1 MKLKTFIIA
10 ASVLALGSCQDDVV
24 ENVVS
29 TPVQTGDEITF
40 GPSLP
45 NAIGTRTSYGEAVGT
60 VENGGYYPIEWE
72 EGDEIA
78 IFCPQAS
85 QPASQLVN
93 YKITPDENDPT
104 HSAAVTKIGDVGL
117 QWGNE
122 DAHRFYGFYP
132 ASAVKGTETDGRIMG
147 SIPVF
152 QPVESWDDTGTD
164 ENGNKIYR
172 GIPNMDLA
180 YMWAYNEVSKE
191 KTPVGTDVSLEFE
204 PLVTV
209 LEITVNGPDPNM
221 PAVEVSNITIQG
233 VSGNVALAGDFE
245 CLISDRRGTCTPL
258 DNGTVTNRISIPCY
272 RDGQPIT
279 LNPGEKIIVQ
289 AFIIPNET
297 AISTRQVSITVA
309 ATGGAARTKTL
320 QTDDILPHKVNFVSL
335 PALNRNTDINYWMSD
350 LDPNIYASEISWP
363 GSKMTALTSDVS
375 SDLYYQT
382 TSITEQFNSGVRAF
396 IFQTQRKPNGIFDS
410 DTHIEVV
417 AAGEGWFGTSKDC
430 GTLESKFEELNKCL
444 IDAETTGKKEAVF
457 VLVTWNRGTY
467 SGSEEWLRQVT
478 DDIEEW
484 SDKFNIY
491 TNEVTPNTTL
501 GDLANHIL
509 VKINT
514 NTNESGMANSLS
526 VDRNAPMLFSQW
538 PGVFMDNEPLRW
550 GTSNLSAPV
559 SMYWYGQELTAC
571 GTGFESQG
579 TVEQKE
585 SYISQVFAEGVRV
598 YQENA
603 AHDTWLLN
611 DLGGYYTN
619 DNGENRVTRLTQDMN
634 ALGIRELQARTENA
648 SLGLIFLNFADRNEN
663 SGQLYRSDELI
674 QTVIDNNFK
683 FALRKRANGSGI
695 NSLSS
700 RSIRITDGWDN

>member
-60 VENGGYYPIEWE
+60 VESGGYYPIEWE

-132 ASAVKGTETDGRIMG
+132 ASAVEGTETDGRIMG

-164 ENGNKIYR
+164 ENGKKIYR

-180 YMWAYNEVSKE
+180 YMWAYNEVSK
-191 KTPVGTDVSLEFE
+191 KDTPVGTDVSLKFK

-221 PAVEVSNITIQG
+221 SAVEVSNITIQG

-245 CLISDRRGTCTPL
+245 CLISDRSGTCTPL

-320 QTDDILPHKVNFVSL
+320 QTDEILPHKVNFVSL

-350 LDPNIYASEISWP
+350 LDPNIYASELSLP
-363 GSKMTALTSDVS
+363 GSKMTALTRDVS

-382 TSITEQFNSGVRAF
+382 ASITEQFNSGVRAF
-396 IFQTQRKPNGIFDS
+396 IFQTQYKTSWEDWS
-410 DTHIEVV
+410 LHLEVV
-417 AAGEGWFGTSKDC
+417 AAGEGFLGTSLDC
-430 GTLESKFEELNKCL
+430 GSLKSKLQELSSCIEAAKN
-444 IDAETTGKKEAVF
+444 AGKQEFAF
-457 VLVTWNRGTY
+457 VLITWN
-467 SGSEEWLRQVT
+467 SGLLSGGETWMREVADRIDEWQ
-478 DDIEEW
+478 
-484 SDKFNIY
+484 SSFNIY
-491 TNEVTPNTTL
+491 PNRVDANTTL
-501 GDLANHIL
+501 GDLAGHIL
-509 VKINT
+509 VKANY
-514 NTNESGMANSLS
+514 NNDNMANALAA
-526 VDRNAPMLFSQW
+526 DRTTPMLFSLW
-538 PGVFMDNEPLRW
+538 PGVFMNNEPLRW
-550 GTSNLSAPV
+550 GTSNLSTTAELK
-559 SMYWYGQELTAC
+559 WYGQELTSC
-571 GTGFESQG
+571 GVGGQG
-579 TVEQKE
+579 TVEQKK

-598 YQENA
+598 YQENV

-619 DNGENRVTRLTQDMN
+619 DDGENRVTRLTQDMN

-663 SGQLYRSDELI
+663 SGQPYRSDELI

-700 RSIRITDGWDN
+700 RSIRITDDWDK

>member
-221 PAVEVSNITIQG
+221 SAVEVSNITIQG

-245 CLISDRRGTCTPL
+245 CLISDRSGTCTPL

-320 QTDDILPHKVNFVSL
+320 QTDEILPHKVNFVSL

-350 LDPNIYASEISWP
+350 LDPNIYASELSLP
-363 GSKMTALTSDVS
+363 GSKMTALTRDVS

-382 TSITEQFNSGVRAF
+382 ASITEQFNSGVRAF
-396 IFQTQRKPNGIFDS
+396 IFQTQYKTSWEDWS
-410 DTHIEVV
+410 LHLEVV
-417 AAGEGWFGTSKDC
+417 AAGEGFLGTSLDC
-430 GTLESKFEELNKCL
+430 GSLKSKLQELSSCIEAAKN
-444 IDAETTGKKEAVF
+444 AGKQEFAF
-457 VLVTWNRGTY
+457 VLITWN
-467 SGSEEWLRQVT
+467 SGLLSGGETWMREVADRIDEWQ
-478 DDIEEW
+478 
-484 SDKFNIY
+484 SSFNIY
-491 TNEVTPNTTL
+491 PNRVDANTTL
-501 GDLANHIL
+501 GDLAGHIL
-509 VKINT
+509 VKANY
-514 NTNESGMANSLS
+514 NNDNMANALAA
-526 VDRNAPMLFSQW
+526 DRTTPMLFSLW
-538 PGVFMDNEPLRW
+538 PGVFMNNEPLRW
-550 GTSNLSAPV
+550 GTSNLSTTAELK
-559 SMYWYGQELTAC
+559 WYGQELTSC
-571 GTGFESQG
+571 GVGGQG

-700 RSIRITDGWDN
+700 RSIRITDDWDK

>member
-60 VENGGYYPIEWE
+60 VEDGGYYPIEWE

-132 ASAVKGTETDGRIMG
+132 ASAVKGTEMDGRIMG

-164 ENGNKIYR
+164 ENGKKIYR

-180 YMWAYNEVSKE
+180 YMWAYNEVSK
-191 KTPVGTDVSLEFE
+191 KDTPVGTDVSLKFE

-221 PAVEVSNITIQG
+221 SAVEVSNITIQG
-233 VSGNVALAGDFE
+233 VSGNVALAGNFE
-245 CLISDRRGTCTPL
+245 CLISDRSGTCTPL

-279 LNPGEKIIVQ
+279 LNPGEKIVVQ

-309 ATGGAARTKTL
+309 TTGGAARTKTL
-320 QTDDILPHKVNFVSL
+320 QTDEILPHKVNFVSL
-335 PALNRNTDINYWMSD
+335 PALNRNTEVNYWMSD
-350 LDPNIYASEISWP
+350 LDPNIYASELSLP
-363 GSKMTALTSDVS
+363 GSKMTALTRDVS

-382 TSITEQFNSGVRAF
+382 ASITEQFNSGVRAF
-396 IFQTQRKPNGIFDS
+396 IFQTQYKTSWEDWS
-410 DTHIEVV
+410 LHLEVV
-417 AAGEGWFGTSKDC
+417 AAGEGFLGTSLDC
-430 GTLESKFEELNKCL
+430 GSLKSKLQELSSCIEAAKN
-444 IDAETTGKKEAVF
+444 AGKQEFAF
-457 VLVTWNRGTY
+457 VLITWN
-467 SGSEEWLRQVT
+467 SGLLSGGETWMREVADRIDEWQ
-478 DDIEEW
+478 
-484 SDKFNIY
+484 SSFNIY
-491 TNEVTPNTTL
+491 PNRVDANTTL
-501 GDLANHIL
+501 GDLAGHIL
-509 VKINT
+509 VKANY
-514 NTNESGMANSLS
+514 NNDNMANALAA
-526 VDRNAPMLFSQW
+526 DRTTPMLFSLW

-550 GTSNLSAPV
+550 GTSNLSTTAELK
-559 SMYWYGQELTAC
+559 WYGQELTSC
-571 GTGFESQG
+571 GVGGQG

-598 YQENA
+598 YQENT

-619 DNGENRVTRLTQDMN
+619 DNGENRVTRLTEDMN

-700 RSIRITDGWDN
+700 RSIRITDDWDK

>member
-60 VENGGYYPIEWE
+60 VENGYYPIEWE

-164 ENGNKIYR
+164 ENGKKIYR

-180 YMWAYNEVSKE
+180 YMWAYNEVSK
-191 KTPVGTDVSLEFE
+191 KDTPVGTDVSLKFE

-209 LEITVNGPDPNM
+209 LEITVNGPGPNM
-221 PAVEVSNITIQG
+221 SAVEVSNITIQG

-245 CLISDRRGTCTPL
+245 CLISDRSGTCTPL

-320 QTDDILPHKVNFVSL
+320 QTDEILPHKVNFVSL

-350 LDPNIYASEISWP
+350 LDPNIYASELSLP
-363 GSKMTALTSDVS
+363 GSKMTALTRDVS

-382 TSITEQFNSGVRAF
+382 ASITEQFNSGVRAF
-396 IFQTQRKPNGIFDS
+396 IFQTQYKTSWEDWS
-410 DTHIEVV
+410 LHLEVV
-417 AAGEGWFGTSKDC
+417 AAGEGFLGTSLDC
-430 GTLESKFEELNKCL
+430 GSLKSKLQELSSCIEAAKN
-444 IDAETTGKKEAVF
+444 AGKQEFAF
-457 VLVTWNRGTY
+457 VLITWN
-467 SGSEEWLRQVT
+467 SGLLSGGETWMREVADRIDEWQ
-478 DDIEEW
+478 
-484 SDKFNIY
+484 SSFNIY
-491 TNEVTPNTTL
+491 PNRVDANTTL
-501 GDLANHIL
+501 GDLAGHIL
-509 VKINT
+509 VKANY
-514 NTNESGMANSLS
+514 NNDNMANALAA
-526 VDRNAPMLFSQW
+526 DRTTPMLFSLW

-550 GTSNLSAPV
+550 GTSNLSTTAELK
-559 SMYWYGQELTAC
+559 WYGQELTSC
-571 GTGFESQG
+571 GVGGQG

-700 RSIRITDGWDN
+700 RSIRITDDWDK

>member
-258 DNGTVTNRISIPCY
+258 DNGTVTNRISISCY

-320 QTDDILPHKVNFVSL
+320 QTDEILPHKVNFVSL
-335 PALNRNTDINYWMSD
+335 PALNRNTEVNYWMSD
-350 LDPNIYASEISWP
+350 LDPNIYASELSLP
-363 GSKMTALTSDVS
+363 GSKMTALTRDVS

-382 TSITEQFNSGVRAF
+382 ASITEQFNSGVRAF
-396 IFQTQRKPNGIFDS
+396 IFQTQYKASLEDWSP
-410 DTHIEVV
+410 HLEVV
-417 AAGEGWFGTSKDC
+417 AAGEGFLGTSLNC
-430 GTLESKFEELNKCL
+430 GSLESKLKELNSCIEVAKS
-444 IDAETTGKKEAVF
+444 TGKQEFAF
-457 VLVTWNRGTY
+457 VLITWN
-467 SGSEEWLRQVT
+467 SGLLSGGETWMREVADRIDEWQ
-478 DDIEEW
+478 
-484 SDKFNIY
+484 SSFNIY
-491 TNEVTPNTTL
+491 PNRVDANTTL
-501 GDLANHIL
+501 GDLAGHIL
-509 VKINT
+509 VKANY
-514 NTNESGMANSLS
+514 NNDNMANALAA
-526 VDRNAPMLFSQW
+526 DRTTPMLFSLW

-550 GTSNLSAPV
+550 GTSNLSTTAELK
-559 SMYWYGQELTAC
+559 WYGQELTSC
-571 GTGFESQG
+571 GVGGQG

-700 RSIRITDGWDN
+700 RSIRITDGWDK

>member
-233 VSGNVALAGDFE
+233 IAGNVALAGDFE
-245 CLISDRRGTCTPL
+245 CLISDRMGTCTPL
-258 DNGTVTNRISIPCY
+258 ENGTVTNRISISCY

-279 LNPGEKIIVQ
+279 LNPGEKIVVQ

-309 ATGGAARTKTL
+309 TTGGAARTKTL
-320 QTDDILPHKVNFVSL
+320 QFC
-335 PALNRNTDINYWMSD
+335 
-350 LDPNIYASEISWP
+350 
-363 GSKMTALTSDVS
+363 
-375 SDLYYQT
+375 
-382 TSITEQFNSGVRAF
+382 F
-396 IFQTQRKPNGIFDS
+396 
-410 DTHIEVV
+410 
-417 AAGEGWFGTSKDC
+417 AAC
-430 GTLESKFEELNKCL
+430 
-444 IDAETTGKKEAVF
+444 
-457 VLVTWNRGTY
+457 
-467 SGSEEWLRQVT
+467 
-478 DDIEEW
+478 
-484 SDKFNIY
+484 
-491 TNEVTPNTTL
+491 
-501 GDLANHIL
+501 
-509 VKINT
+509 
-514 NTNESGMANSLS
+514 
-526 VDRNAPMLFSQW
+526 
-538 PGVFMDNEPLRW
+538 
-550 GTSNLSAPV
+550 
-559 SMYWYGQELTAC
+559 
-571 GTGFESQG
+571 FES
-579 TVEQKE
+579 E
-585 SYISQVFAEGVRV
+585 
-598 YQENA
+598 
-603 AHDTWLLN
+603 
-611 DLGGYYTN
+611 
-619 DNGENRVTRLTQDMN
+619 
-634 ALGIRELQARTENA
+634 
-648 SLGLIFLNFADRNEN
+648 
-663 SGQLYRSDELI
+663 YRSQLLDE
-674 QTVIDNNFK
+674 
-683 FALRKRANGSGI
+683 
-695 NSLSS
+695 
-700 RSIRITDGWDN
+700 

>member
-60 VENGGYYPIEWE
+60 VENGYYPIEWE

-132 ASAVKGTETDGRIMG
+132 ASAVEGTETDGRIMG

-180 YMWAYNEVSKE
+180 YMWAYSEVSKE

-221 PAVEVSNITIQG
+221 SAVEVSNITIQG

-245 CLISDRRGTCTPL
+245 CLISDRSGTCTPL

-320 QTDDILPHKVNFVSL
+320 QTDEILPHKVNFVSL

-350 LDPNIYASEISWP
+350 LDPNIYASELSLP
-363 GSKMTALTSDVS
+363 GSKMTALTRDVS

-382 TSITEQFNSGVRAF
+382 ASITEQFNSGVRAF
-396 IFQTQRKPNGIFDS
+396 IFQTQYKTSWEDWS
-410 DTHIEVV
+410 LHLEVV
-417 AAGEGWFGTSKDC
+417 AAGEGFLGTSLDC
-430 GTLESKFEELNKCL
+430 GSLKSKLQELSSCIEAAKN
-444 IDAETTGKKEAVF
+444 AGKQEFAF
-457 VLVTWNRGTY
+457 VLITWN
-467 SGSEEWLRQVT
+467 SGLLSGGETWMREVADRIDEWQ
-478 DDIEEW
+478 
-484 SDKFNIY
+484 SSFNIY
-491 TNEVTPNTTL
+491 PNRVDANTTL
-501 GDLANHIL
+501 GDLAGHIL
-509 VKINT
+509 VKANY
-514 NTNESGMANSLS
+514 NNDNMANALAA
-526 VDRNAPMLFSQW
+526 DRTTPMLFSLW

-550 GTSNLSAPV
+550 GTSNLSTTAELK
-559 SMYWYGQELTAC
+559 WYGQELTSC
-571 GTGFESQG
+571 GVGGQG

-585 SYISQVFAEGVRV
+585 SYISQVFAKGVRV

-619 DNGENRVTRLTQDMN
+619 DNGENRVIRLTQDMN

-683 FALRKRANGSGI
+683 FALRKRANGSRI

-700 RSIRITDGWDN
+700 RSIRITDDWDK

>member
-245 CLISDRRGTCTPL
+245 CLISDRSGTCTPL
-258 DNGTVTNRISIPCY
+258 DNGTVTNRISISCY

-309 ATGGAARTKTL
+309 TTGGAARTKTL
-320 QTDDILPHKVNFVSL
+320 QTDEIQPHKVNFVSL
-335 PALNRNTDINYWMSD
+335 PALNRNTDVNYWMSD
-350 LDPNIYASEISWP
+350 LDPNIYASELSLP
-363 GSKMTALTSDVS
+363 GSKMTALTRDVS

-382 TSITEQFNSGVRAF
+382 ASITEQFNSGVRAF
-396 IFQTQRKPNGIFDS
+396 IFQTQYKTSWEDWSP
-410 DTHIEVV
+410 HLEVV
-417 AAGEGWFGTSKDC
+417 AAGEGFLGTSLDC
-430 GTLESKFEELNKCL
+430 GSLKSKLQELSSCIEAAKN
-444 IDAETTGKKEAVF
+444 AGKQEFAF
-457 VLVTWNRGTY
+457 VLITWN
-467 SGSEEWLRQVT
+467 SGLLSGGETWMREVADRIDEWQ
-478 DDIEEW
+478 
-484 SDKFNIY
+484 SSFNIY
-491 TNEVTPNTTL
+491 PNRVDANTTL
-501 GDLANHIL
+501 GDLAGHIL
-509 VKINT
+509 VKANY
-514 NTNESGMANSLS
+514 NNDNMANALAA
-526 VDRNAPMLFSQW
+526 DRTTPMLFSLW

-550 GTSNLSAPV
+550 GTSNLSTTAELK
-559 SMYWYGQELTAC
+559 WYGQELTSC
-571 GTGFESQG
+571 GVGGQG

-619 DNGENRVTRLTQDMN
+619 DNGENRVTRLTEDMN
-634 ALGIRELQARTENA
+634 DLGIRELQARTENA

-700 RSIRITDGWDN
+700 RSIRITDDWDK

>member
-60 VENGGYYPIEWE
+60 VESGGYYPIEWE

-147 SIPVF
+147 SIPVL

-164 ENGNKIYR
+164 ENGKKIYR

-191 KTPVGTDVSLEFE
+191 KTPVGTDVSLKFE

-221 PAVEVSNITIQG
+221 SAVEVSNITIQG

-245 CLISDRRGTCTPL
+245 CLISDRSGTCTPL
-258 DNGTVTNRISIPCY
+258 DNGTVTNRISISCY

-309 ATGGAARTKTL
+309 TTGGAARTKTL
-320 QTDDILPHKVNFVSL
+320 QTDEIRPHKVNFVSL
-335 PALNRNTDINYWMSD
+335 PALNRNTDVNYWMSD
-350 LDPNIYASEISWP
+350 LDPNIYASELSLP
-363 GSKMTALTSDVS
+363 GSKMTALTRDVS

-382 TSITEQFNSGVRAF
+382 ASITEQFNSGVRAF
-396 IFQTQRKPNGIFDS
+396 IFQTQYKTSWEDWSP
-410 DTHIEVV
+410 HLEVV
-417 AAGEGWFGTSKDC
+417 AAGEGFLGTSLDC
-430 GTLESKFEELNKCL
+430 GSLKSKLQELSSCIEAAKN
-444 IDAETTGKKEAVF
+444 AGKQEFAF
-457 VLVTWNRGTY
+457 VLITWN
-467 SGSEEWLRQVT
+467 SGLLSGGETWMREVADRIDEWQ
-478 DDIEEW
+478 
-484 SDKFNIY
+484 SSFNIY
-491 TNEVTPNTTL
+491 PNRVDANTTL
-501 GDLANHIL
+501 GDLAGHIL
-509 VKINT
+509 VKANY
-514 NTNESGMANSLS
+514 NNDNMANALAA
-526 VDRNAPMLFSQW
+526 DRTTPMLFSLW

-550 GTSNLSAPV
+550 GTSNLSTTAELK
-559 SMYWYGQELTAC
+559 WYGQELTSC
-571 GTGFESQG
+571 GVGGQG

-619 DNGENRVTRLTQDMN
+619 DNGENRVIRLTEDMN
-634 ALGIRELQARTENA
+634 DLGIRELQARTENA

-700 RSIRITDGWDN
+700 RSIRITDDWDK

>member
-233 VSGNVALAGDFE
+233 GSGNVALAGDFE
-245 CLISDRRGTCTPL
+245 CLISDRMGTCTPL
-258 DNGTVTNRISIPCY
+258 ENGTVTNRISISCY

-279 LNPGEKIIVQ
+279 LNPGEKIVVQ

-309 ATGGAARTKTL
+309 TTGGAARTKTL

-335 PALNRNTDINYWMSD
+335 PALNRNTEVNYWMSD
-350 LDPNIYASEISWP
+350 LDPNIYASELSLP
-363 GSKMTALTSDVS
+363 GSKMTALTRDVS

-382 TSITEQFNSGVRAF
+382 ASITEQFNSGVRAF
-396 IFQTQRKPNGIFDS
+396 IFQTQYKTSWEDWSP
-410 DTHIEVV
+410 HLEVV
-417 AAGEGWFGTSKDC
+417 AAGEGFLGTSLDC
-430 GTLESKFEELNKCL
+430 GSLKSKLQELSSCIEAAKN
-444 IDAETTGKKEAVF
+444 AGKQEFAF
-457 VLVTWNRGTY
+457 VLITWN
-467 SGSEEWLRQVT
+467 SGLLSGGETWMREVADRIDEWQ
-478 DDIEEW
+478 
-484 SDKFNIY
+484 SSFNIY
-491 TNEVTPNTTL
+491 PNRVDANTTL
-501 GDLANHIL
+501 GDLAGHIL
-509 VKINT
+509 VKANY
-514 NTNESGMANSLS
+514 NNDNMANALAA
-526 VDRNAPMLFSQW
+526 DRTTPMLFSLW

-550 GTSNLSAPV
+550 GTSNLSTTAELK
-559 SMYWYGQELTAC
+559 WYGQELTSC
-571 GTGFESQG
+571 GVGGQG

-700 RSIRITDGWDN
+700 RSIRITDDWDK

>member
-258 DNGTVTNRISIPCY
+258 DNGTVTNRISISCY
-272 RDGQPIT
+272 KNGQPIT
-279 LNPGEKIIVQ
+279 LNPGEKIVVQ

-309 ATGGAARTKTL
+309 TTGGAARTKTL
-320 QTDDILPHKVNFVSL
+320 QTDEILPHKVNFVSL
-335 PALNRNTDINYWMSD
+335 PALNRNTEVNYWMSD
-350 LDPNIYASEISWP
+350 LDPNIYASELSLP
-363 GSKMTALTSDVS
+363 GSKMTALTNDVS
-375 SDLYYQT
+375 DDLYYQT

-396 IFQTQRKPNGIFDS
+396 IFQTQYKTSLEDWS
-410 DTHIEVV
+410 LHLEVV
-417 AAGEGWFGTSKDC
+417 AAGEGFLGTSLDC
-430 GTLESKFEELNKCL
+430 GSLESKLKELNSC
-444 IDAETTGKKEAVF
+444 IEAARSTGKQEFAF
-457 VLVTWNRGTY
+457 VLITWN
-467 SGSEEWLRQVT
+467 SGLLSGGETWMREVADRIDEWQ
-478 DDIEEW
+478 
-484 SDKFNIY
+484 SSFNIY
-491 TNEVTPNTTL
+491 PNRVDANTTL
-501 GDLANHIL
+501 GDLAGHIL
-509 VKINT
+509 VKANY
-514 NTNESGMANSLS
+514 NNDNMANALAA
-526 VDRNAPMLFSQW
+526 DRTTPMLFSLW
-538 PGVFMDNEPLRW
+538 PGVFMDNKPLRW
-550 GTSNLSAPV
+550 GTSNLSTTAELK
-559 SMYWYGQELTAC
+559 WYGQELTAC
-571 GTGFESQG
+571 GTGLGSQG

-700 RSIRITDGWDN
+700 RSIRITDDWDK

>member
-60 VENGGYYPIEWE
+60 VESGGYYPIEWE

-132 ASAVKGTETDGRIMG
+132 ASAVEGTETDGRIMG

-221 PAVEVSNITIQG
+221 SAVEVSNITIQG

-245 CLISDRRGTCTPL
+245 CLISDRSGTCTPL
-258 DNGTVTNRISIPCY
+258 DNGTVTNRISISCY

-309 ATGGAARTKTL
+309 TTGGAARTKTL

-335 PALNRNTDINYWMSD
+335 PALNRNTEVNYWMSD
-350 LDPNIYASEISWP
+350 LDPNIYASELSLP
-363 GSKMTALTSDVS
+363 GSKMTALTRDVS

-382 TSITEQFNSGVRAF
+382 ASITEQFNSGVRAF
-396 IFQTQRKPNGIFDS
+396 IFQTQYKTSWEDWSP
-410 DTHIEVV
+410 HLEVV
-417 AAGEGWFGTSKDC
+417 AAGEGFLGTSLDC
-430 GTLESKFEELNKCL
+430 GSLKSKLQELSSCIEAAKN
-444 IDAETTGKKEAVF
+444 AGKQEFAF
-457 VLVTWNRGTY
+457 VLITWN
-467 SGSEEWLRQVT
+467 SGLLSGGETWMREVADRIDEWQ
-478 DDIEEW
+478 
-484 SDKFNIY
+484 SSFNIY
-491 TNEVTPNTTL
+491 PNRVDANTTL
-501 GDLANHIL
+501 GDLAGHIL
-509 VKINT
+509 VKANY
-514 NTNESGMANSLS
+514 NNDNMANALAA
-526 VDRNAPMLFSQW
+526 DRTTPMLFSLW

-550 GTSNLSAPV
+550 GTSNLSTTAELK
-559 SMYWYGQELTAC
+559 WYGQELTSC
-571 GTGFESQG
+571 GVGGQG

-663 SGQLYRSDELI
+663 SGQPYRSDELI

-700 RSIRITDGWDN
+700 RSIRITDDWDK

>member
-1 MKLKTFIIA
+1 
-10 ASVLALGSCQDDVV
+10 
-24 ENVVS
+24 
-29 TPVQTGDEITF
+29 
-40 GPSLP
+40 
-45 NAIGTRTSYGEAVGT
+45 
-60 VENGGYYPIEWE
+60 
-72 EGDEIA
+72 
-78 IFCPQAS
+78 
-85 QPASQLVN
+85 
-93 YKITPDENDPT
+93 
-104 HSAAVTKIGDVGL
+104 
-117 QWGNE
+117 
-122 DAHRFYGFYP
+122 
-132 ASAVKGTETDGRIMG
+132 
-147 SIPVF
+147 
-152 QPVESWDDTGTD
+152 
-164 ENGNKIYR
+164 
-172 GIPNMDLA
+172 MDLA

-221 PAVEVSNITIQG
+221 SAVEVSNITIQG

-245 CLISDRRGTCTPL
+245 CLISDRSGTCTPL
-258 DNGTVTNRISIPCY
+258 DNGTVTNRISISCY

-279 LNPGEKIIVQ
+279 LNPGEKIVVQ

-309 ATGGAARTKTL
+309 TTGGAARTKTL

-335 PALNRNTDINYWMSD
+335 PALNRNTEVNYWMSD
-350 LDPNIYASEISWP
+350 LDPNIYASELSLP
-363 GSKMTALTSDVS
+363 GSKMTALTRDVS

-382 TSITEQFNSGVRAF
+382 ASITEQFNSGVRAF
-396 IFQTQRKPNGIFDS
+396 IFQTQYKTSWEDWSP
-410 DTHIEVV
+410 HLEVV
-417 AAGEGWFGTSKDC
+417 AAGEGFLGTSLDC
-430 GTLESKFEELNKCL
+430 GSLKSKLQELSSCIEAAKN
-444 IDAETTGKKEAVF
+444 AGKQEFAF
-457 VLVTWNRGTY
+457 VLITWN
-467 SGSEEWLRQVT
+467 SGLLSGGETWMREVADRIDEWQ
-478 DDIEEW
+478 
-484 SDKFNIY
+484 SSFNIY
-491 TNEVTPNTTL
+491 PNRVDANTTL
-501 GDLANHIL
+501 GDLAGHIL
-509 VKINT
+509 VKANY
-514 NTNESGMANSLS
+514 NNDNMANALAA
-526 VDRNAPMLFSQW
+526 DRTTPMLFSLW

-550 GTSNLSAPV
+550 GTSNLSTTAELK
-559 SMYWYGQELTAC
+559 WYGQELTSC
-571 GTGFESQG
+571 GVGGQG

-700 RSIRITDGWDN
+700 RSIRITDDWDK

>member
-85 QPASQLVN
+85 QPVSQLVN

-191 KTPVGTDVSLEFE
+191 ETPVGTDVSLEFE

-245 CLISDRRGTCTPL
+245 CLISDRSGTCTPL
-258 DNGTVTNRISIPCY
+258 DNGTVTNRISISCY

-309 ATGGAARTKTL
+309 TTGGAARTKTL
-320 QTDDILPHKVNFVSL
+320 QTDEIRPHKVNFVSL
-335 PALNRNTDINYWMSD
+335 PALNRNTEVNYWMSD
-350 LDPNIYASEISWP
+350 LDPNIYASELSLP
-363 GSKMTALTSDVS
+363 GSKMTALTRDVS

-382 TSITEQFNSGVRAF
+382 ASITEQFNSGVRAF
-396 IFQTQRKPNGIFDS
+396 IFQTQYKTSWEDWSP
-410 DTHIEVV
+410 HLEVV
-417 AAGEGWFGTSKDC
+417 AAGEGFLGTSLDC
-430 GTLESKFEELNKCL
+430 GSLKSKLQELSSCIEAAKN
-444 IDAETTGKKEAVF
+444 AGKQEFAF
-457 VLVTWNRGTY
+457 VLITWN
-467 SGSEEWLRQVT
+467 SGLLSGGETWMREVADRIDEWQ
-478 DDIEEW
+478 
-484 SDKFNIY
+484 SSFNIY
-491 TNEVTPNTTL
+491 PNRVDANTTL
-501 GDLANHIL
+501 GDLAGHIL
-509 VKINT
+509 VKANY
-514 NTNESGMANSLS
+514 NNDNMANALAA
-526 VDRNAPMLFSQW
+526 DRTTPMLFSLW

-550 GTSNLSAPV
+550 GTSNLSTTAELK
-559 SMYWYGQELTAC
+559 WYGQELTSC
-571 GTGFESQG
+571 GVGGQG

-619 DNGENRVTRLTQDMN
+619 DNGENRVTRLTEDMN

-700 RSIRITDGWDN
+700 RSIRITDDWDK

>member
-60 VENGGYYPIEWE
+60 VENGYYPIEWE

-164 ENGNKIYR
+164 ENGKKIYR

-180 YMWAYNEVSKE
+180 YMWAYNEVSK
-191 KTPVGTDVSLEFE
+191 KDTPVGTDVSLKFE

-221 PAVEVSNITIQG
+221 SAVEVSNITIQG

-245 CLISDRRGTCTPL
+245 CLISDRSGTCTPL

-297 AISTRQVSITVA
+297 AIR
-309 ATGGAARTKTL
+309 GAARTKTL
-320 QTDDILPHKVNFVSL
+320 QTDEILPHKVNFVSL

-382 TSITEQFNSGVRAF
+382 ASITEQFNSGVRAF
-396 IFQTQRKPNGIFDS
+396 IFQTERKLNGILDW

-457 VLVTWNRGTY
+457 VLVTWNSGTY

-514 NTNESGMANSLS
+514 NTRESGMANSLS

-559 SMYWYGQELTAC
+559 SMYWYGQELTSC
-571 GTGFESQG
+571 GSGGQG

-598 YQENA
+598 YQENV

-619 DNGENRVTRLTQDMN
+619 YNGENRVIRLTQDMN

-683 FALRKRANGSGI
+683 FALRKRANGSRI

-700 RSIRITDGWDN
+700 RSIRITDDWDK

>member
-10 ASVLALGSCQDDVV
+10 ASVLALGSCQDNVV

-45 NAIGTRTSYGEAVGT
+45 SAIGTRTSYGEAVGT

-72 EGDEIA
+72 KGDEIA

-164 ENGNKIYR
+164 ENGKKIYR

-191 KTPVGTDVSLEFE
+191 KTPVGTDVSLKFE

-221 PAVEVSNITIQG
+221 SAVEVSNITIQG

-258 DNGTVTNRISIPCY
+258 DNGTVTNRISISCY

-309 ATGGAARTKTL
+309 TTGGAARTKTL
-320 QTDDILPHKVNFVSL
+320 QTDEILPHKVNFVSL

-350 LDPNIYASEISWP
+350 LDPNIYASELSLP
-363 GSKMTALTSDVS
+363 GSKMTALTRDVS

-382 TSITEQFNSGVRAF
+382 ASITEQFNSGVRAF
-396 IFQTQRKPNGIFDS
+396 IFQTQYKTSWEDWSP
-410 DTHIEVV
+410 HLEVV
-417 AAGEGWFGTSKDC
+417 AAGEGFLGTSLDC
-430 GTLESKFEELNKCL
+430 GSLKSKLQELSSCIEAAKN
-444 IDAETTGKKEAVF
+444 AGKQEFAF
-457 VLVTWNRGTY
+457 VLITWN
-467 SGSEEWLRQVT
+467 SGLLSGGETWMREVADRIDEWQ
-478 DDIEEW
+478 
-484 SDKFNIY
+484 SSFNIY
-491 TNEVTPNTTL
+491 PNRVDANTTL
-501 GDLANHIL
+501 GDLAGHIL
-509 VKINT
+509 VKANY
-514 NTNESGMANSLS
+514 NNDNMANALAA
-526 VDRNAPMLFSQW
+526 DRTTPMLFSLW

-550 GTSNLSAPV
+550 GTSNLSTTAELK
-559 SMYWYGQELTAC
+559 WYGQELTSC
-571 GTGFESQG
+571 GVGGQG

-619 DNGENRVTRLTQDMN
+619 DNGENRVIRLTEDMN
-634 ALGIRELQARTENA
+634 DLGIRELQARTENA

-700 RSIRITDGWDN
+700 RSIRITDDWDK

>member
-10 ASVLALGSCQDDVV
+10 ASVLALGSCQDNVV

-29 TPVQTGDEITF
+29 IPVQTGDEITF

-245 CLISDRRGTCTPL
+245 CLISDRMGTCTPL
-258 DNGTVTNRISIPCY
+258 ENGTVTNRISISCY

-279 LNPGEKIIVQ
+279 LNPGEKIVVQ

-309 ATGGAARTKTL
+309 TTGGAARTKTL

-335 PALNRNTDINYWMSD
+335 PALNRNTEVNYWMSD
-350 LDPNIYASEISWP
+350 LDPNIYASELSLP
-363 GSKMTALTSDVS
+363 GSKMTALTRDVS

-382 TSITEQFNSGVRAF
+382 ASITEQFNSGVRAF
-396 IFQTQRKPNGIFDS
+396 IFQTQYKTSWEDWSP
-410 DTHIEVV
+410 HLEVV
-417 AAGEGWFGTSKDC
+417 AAGEGFLGTSLDC
-430 GTLESKFEELNKCL
+430 GSLKSKLQELSSCIEAAKN
-444 IDAETTGKKEAVF
+444 AGKQEFAF
-457 VLVTWNRGTY
+457 VLITWN
-467 SGSEEWLRQVT
+467 SGLLSGGETWMKEVADRIDEWQ
-478 DDIEEW
+478 
-484 SDKFNIY
+484 SSFNIY
-491 TNEVTPNTTL
+491 PNRVDANTTL
-501 GDLANHIL
+501 GDLAGHIL
-509 VKINT
+509 IKANY
-514 NTNESGMANSLS
+514 NDEDMANALS
-526 VDRNAPMLFSQW
+526 ADRQTPMLFSLW

-550 GTSNLSAPV
+550 GTSNLSTPAELK
-559 SMYWYGQELTAC
+559 WYGQELTSC
-571 GTGFESQG
+571 GLGGQG

-585 SYISQVFAEGVRV
+585 SYISQVFDEGVRV

-603 AHDTWLLN
+603 SHDTWLLN

-619 DNGENRVTRLTQDMN
+619 RSGEERVTALAQDMN
-634 ALGIRELQARTENA
+634 ELGIRELQARTENA

-663 SGQLYRSDELI
+663 SGQRYRSDELI

-700 RSIRITDGWDN
+700 RSIRITDDWDK

>member
-245 CLISDRRGTCTPL
+245 CLISDRMGTCTPL
-258 DNGTVTNRISIPCY
+258 ENGTVTNRISISCY

-279 LNPGEKIIVQ
+279 LNPGEKIVVQ

-309 ATGGAARTKTL
+309 TTGGAARTKTL

-335 PALNRNTDINYWMSD
+335 PALNRNTEVNYWMSD
-350 LDPNIYASEISWP
+350 LDPNIYASELSLP
-363 GSKMTALTSDVS
+363 GSKMTALTRDVS

-382 TSITEQFNSGVRAF
+382 ASITEQFNSGVRAF
-396 IFQTQRKPNGIFDS
+396 IFQTQYKTSWEDWSP
-410 DTHIEVV
+410 HLEVV
-417 AAGEGWFGTSKDC
+417 AAGEGFLGTSLDC
-430 GTLESKFEELNKCL
+430 GSLKSKLQELSSCIEAAKN
-444 IDAETTGKKEAVF
+444 AGKQEFAF
-457 VLVTWNRGTY
+457 VLITWN
-467 SGSEEWLRQVT
+467 SGLLSGGETWMREVADRIDEWQ
-478 DDIEEW
+478 
-484 SDKFNIY
+484 SSFNIY
-491 TNEVTPNTTL
+491 PNRVDANTTL
-501 GDLANHIL
+501 GDLAGHIL
-509 VKINT
+509 VKANY
-514 NTNESGMANSLS
+514 NNDNMANALAA
-526 VDRNAPMLFSQW
+526 DRTTPMLFSLW

-550 GTSNLSAPV
+550 GTSNLSTTAELK
-559 SMYWYGQELTAC
+559 WYGQELTSC
-571 GTGFESQG
+571 GVGGQG

-700 RSIRITDGWDN
+700 RSIRITDDWDK

>member
-191 KTPVGTDVSLEFE
+191 NTPVGTDVSLEFE

-258 DNGTVTNRISIPCY
+258 DNGTVTNRISISCY

-309 ATGGAARTKTL
+309 TTGGAARTKTL
-320 QTDDILPHKVNFVSL
+320 QTDEILPHKVNFVSL
-335 PALNRNTDINYWMSD
+335 PALNRNTEVNYWMSD
-350 LDPNIYASEISWP
+350 LDPNIYASELSLP
-363 GSKMTALTSDVS
+363 GSKMTALTNDVS
-375 SDLYYQT
+375 DDLYYQT

-396 IFQTQRKPNGIFDS
+396 IFQTQYKTSWEDWS
-410 DTHIEVV
+410 LHLEVV
-417 AAGEGWFGTSKDC
+417 AAGEGFLGTSLDC
-430 GTLESKFEELNKCL
+430 GSLESKLQELSRCIEAAKS
-444 IDAETTGKKEAVF
+444 AGKQEFAF
-457 VLVTWNRGTY
+457 VLITWN
-467 SGSEEWLRQVT
+467 SGLVSGGETWMREVADRIDEWQ
-478 DDIEEW
+478 
-484 SDKFNIY
+484 SSFNIY
-491 TNEVTPNTTL
+491 PNRVDANTTL
-501 GDLANHIL
+501 GDLAGHIL
-509 VKINT
+509 VKANY
-514 NTNESGMANSLS
+514 NNDNMANALAA
-526 VDRNAPMLFSQW
+526 DRITPMLFSLW

-550 GTSNLSAPV
+550 GTSNLSTTAELK
-559 SMYWYGQELTAC
+559 WYGQELTAC

>member
-10 ASVLALGSCQDDVV
+10 ASVLALGSCQDNVV

-45 NAIGTRTSYGEAVGT
+45 SAIGTRTSYGEAVGT

-245 CLISDRRGTCTPL
+245 CLISDRMGTCTPL
-258 DNGTVTNRISIPCY
+258 ENGTVTNRISISCY

-279 LNPGEKIIVQ
+279 LNPGEKIVVQ

-309 ATGGAARTKTL
+309 TTGGAARTKTL

-335 PALNRNTDINYWMSD
+335 PALNRNTEVNYWMSD
-350 LDPNIYASEISWP
+350 LDPNIYASELSLP
-363 GSKMTALTSDVS
+363 GSKMTALTRDVS

-382 TSITEQFNSGVRAF
+382 ASITEQFNSGVRAF
-396 IFQTQRKPNGIFDS
+396 IFQTQYKTSWEDWSP
-410 DTHIEVV
+410 HLEVV
-417 AAGEGWFGTSKDC
+417 AAGEGFLGTSLDC
-430 GTLESKFEELNKCL
+430 GSLKSKLQELSSCIEAAKN
-444 IDAETTGKKEAVF
+444 AGKQEFAF
-457 VLVTWNRGTY
+457 VLITWN
-467 SGSEEWLRQVT
+467 SGLLSGGETWMKEVADRIDEWQ
-478 DDIEEW
+478 
-484 SDKFNIY
+484 SSFNIY
-491 TNEVTPNTTL
+491 PNRVDANTTL
-501 GDLANHIL
+501 GDLAGHIL
-509 VKINT
+509 IKANY
-514 NTNESGMANSLS
+514 NDEDMANALS
-526 VDRNAPMLFSQW
+526 ADRQTPMLFSLW

-550 GTSNLSAPV
+550 GTSNLSTPAELK
-559 SMYWYGQELTAC
+559 WYGQELTSC
-571 GTGFESQG
+571 GLGGQG

-585 SYISQVFAEGVRV
+585 SYISQVFDEGVRV

-603 AHDTWLLN
+603 SHDTWLLN

-619 DNGENRVTRLTQDMN
+619 RSGEERVTALAQDMN
-634 ALGIRELQARTENA
+634 ELGIRELQARTENA

-663 SGQLYRSDELI
+663 SGQRYRSDELI

-683 FALRKRANGSGI
+683 FALRKRADGSGV

>member
-60 VENGGYYPIEWE
+60 VENGYYPIEWE

-164 ENGNKIYR
+164 ENGKKIYR

-180 YMWAYNEVSKE
+180 YMWAYNEVSK
-191 KTPVGTDVSLEFE
+191 KDTPVGTDVSLKFE

-221 PAVEVSNITIQG
+221 SAVEVSNITIQG

-245 CLISDRRGTCTPL
+245 CLISDRSGTCTPL

-320 QTDDILPHKVNFVSL
+320 QTDEILPHKVNFVSL

-363 GSKMTALTSDVS
+363 GSKMTALTRDVS

-382 TSITEQFNSGVRAF
+382 ASITEQFNSGVRAF
-396 IFQTQRKPNGIFDS
+396 IFQTQRYYDGGLFPPRYRL
-410 DTHIEVV
+410 EVV
-417 AAGEGWFGTSKDC
+417 AAGEGFLGGSVQC
-430 GTLESKFEELNKCL
+430 GLLEDKLNELNECMKN
-444 IDAETTGKKEAVF
+444 AKNAGKQEAVF
-457 VLVTWNRGTY
+457 VLVTWNDGTY

-514 NTNESGMANSLS
+514 NTSESGMANSLS

-571 GTGFESQG
+571 GTGFGSQG

-619 DNGENRVTRLTQDMN
+619 YNGENRVIRLTQDMN

-700 RSIRITDGWDN
+700 RSIRITDDWDK

>member
-104 HSAAVTKIGDVGL
+104 HSVAVTKIGDVGL

-132 ASAVKGTETDGRIMG
+132 ASAVKGTETDGRIIG
-147 SIPVF
+147 TIPVY

-191 KTPVGTDVSLEFE
+191 NTPVGTDVSLEFE

-258 DNGTVTNRISIPCY
+258 DNGTVTNRISISCY

-309 ATGGAARTKTL
+309 TTGGAARTKTL
-320 QTDDILPHKVNFVSL
+320 QTDEILPHKVNFVSL

-363 GSKMTALTSDVS
+363 GSKMTALTRDVS

-382 TSITEQFNSGVRAF
+382 ASITEQFNSGVRAF
-396 IFQTQRKPNGIFDS
+396 IFQTQRYYDGGLFPPRYRL
-410 DTHIEVV
+410 EVV
-417 AAGEGWFGTSKDC
+417 AAGEGFLGGSVQC
-430 GTLESKFEELNKCL
+430 GLLEDKLNELNECMKN
-444 IDAETTGKKEAVF
+444 AKNAGKQEAVF
-457 VLVTWNRGTY
+457 VLVTWNDGLLSGGEDWMQTLADEVDDWKDTY
-467 SGSEEWLRQVT
+467 
-478 DDIEEW
+478 DIYP
-484 SDKFNIY
+484 DR
-491 TNEVTPNTTL
+491 VGPNTTL
-501 GDLANHIL
+501 GDLAGHIL
-509 VKINT
+509 IKANY
-514 NTNESGMANSLS
+514 NNDNMANALAA
-526 VDRNAPMLFSQW
+526 DRITPMLFSLW

-550 GTSNLSAPV
+550 GTSNLSTTAELK
-559 SMYWYGQELTAC
+559 WYGQELTAC
-571 GTGFESQG
+571 GTGFGSQG

-700 RSIRITDGWDN
+700 RSIRITDDWDK

>member
-45 NAIGTRTSYGEAVGT
+45 SAIGTRTSYGEAVGT
-60 VENGGYYPIEWE
+60 VENGYYPIEWE

-164 ENGNKIYR
+164 ENGKKIYR

-180 YMWAYNEVSKE
+180 YMWAYNEVSK
-191 KTPVGTDVSLEFE
+191 KDTPVGTDVSLKFE

-221 PAVEVSNITIQG
+221 SAVEVSNITIQG
-233 VSGNVALAGDFE
+233 ISGNVALAGDFE
-245 CLISDRRGTCTPL
+245 CLISDRSGTCTPL
-258 DNGTVTNRISIPCY
+258 DNGTVTNRISISCY

-309 ATGGAARTKTL
+309 TTGGAARTKTL
-320 QTDDILPHKVNFVSL
+320 QTDEIQPHKVNFVSL

-350 LDPNIYASEISWP
+350 LDPNIYASELSLP
-363 GSKMTALTSDVS
+363 GSKMTALTRDVS

-382 TSITEQFNSGVRAF
+382 ASITEQFNSGVRAF
-396 IFQTQRKPNGIFDS
+396 IFQTQYKTSWEDWSP
-410 DTHIEVV
+410 HLEVV
-417 AAGEGWFGTSKDC
+417 AAGEGFLGTSLDC
-430 GTLESKFEELNKCL
+430 GSLKSKLQELSSCIEAAKN
-444 IDAETTGKKEAVF
+444 AGKQEFAF
-457 VLVTWNRGTY
+457 VLITWN
-467 SGSEEWLRQVT
+467 SGLLSGGETWMREVADRIDEWQ
-478 DDIEEW
+478 
-484 SDKFNIY
+484 SSFNIY
-491 TNEVTPNTTL
+491 PNRVDANTTL
-501 GDLANHIL
+501 GDLAGHIL
-509 VKINT
+509 VKANY
-514 NTNESGMANSLS
+514 NNDNMANALAA
-526 VDRNAPMLFSQW
+526 DRTTPMLFSLW

-550 GTSNLSAPV
+550 GTSNLSTTAELK
-559 SMYWYGQELTAC
+559 WYGQELTSC
-571 GTGFESQG
+571 GVGGQG

-619 DNGENRVTRLTQDMN
+619 DNGENRVIRLTEDMN
-634 ALGIRELQARTENA
+634 DLGIRELQARTENA

-700 RSIRITDGWDN
+700 RSIRITDDWDK

>member
-289 AFIIPNET
+289 TFIIPNET

-320 QTDDILPHKVNFVSL
+320 QTDEILPHKVNFVSL

-363 GSKMTALTSDVS
+363 GSKMTALTRDVS

-382 TSITEQFNSGVRAF
+382 ASITEQFNSGVRAF
-396 IFQTQRKPNGIFDS
+396 IFQTQYKASLEDWSP
-410 DTHIEVV
+410 HLEVV
-417 AAGEGWFGTSKDC
+417 AAGEGFLGTSLNC
-430 GTLESKFEELNKCL
+430 GSLESKLKELNSCIEVAKS
-444 IDAETTGKKEAVF
+444 TGKQEFAF
-457 VLVTWNRGTY
+457 VLITWN
-467 SGSEEWLRQVT
+467 SGLLSGGETWMREVADRIDEWQ
-478 DDIEEW
+478 
-484 SDKFNIY
+484 SSFNIY
-491 TNEVTPNTTL
+491 PNRVDANTTL
-501 GDLANHIL
+501 GDLAGHIL
-509 VKINT
+509 VKANY
-514 NTNESGMANSLS
+514 NNDNMANALAA
-526 VDRNAPMLFSQW
+526 DRTTPMLFSLW

-550 GTSNLSAPV
+550 GTSNLSTTAELK
-559 SMYWYGQELTAC
+559 WYGQELTSC
-571 GTGFESQG
+571 GVGGQG

>member
-258 DNGTVTNRISIPCY
+258 DNGTVTNRISISCY

-320 QTDDILPHKVNFVSL
+320 QTDEILPHKVNFVSL
-335 PALNRNTDINYWMSD
+335 PALNRNTEVNYWMSD
-350 LDPNIYASEISWP
+350 LDPNIYASELSLP
-363 GSKMTALTSDVS
+363 GSKMTALTRDVS

-382 TSITEQFNSGVRAF
+382 ASITEQFNSGVRAF
-396 IFQTQRKPNGIFDS
+396 IFQTQYKASLEDWSP
-410 DTHIEVV
+410 HLEVV
-417 AAGEGWFGTSKDC
+417 AAGEGFLGTSLNC
-430 GTLESKFEELNKCL
+430 GSLESKLKELNSCIEVAKS
-444 IDAETTGKKEAVF
+444 TGKQEFAF
-457 VLVTWNRGTY
+457 VLITWN
-467 SGSEEWLRQVT
+467 SGLLSGGETWMREVADRIDEWQ
-478 DDIEEW
+478 
-484 SDKFNIY
+484 SSFNIY
-491 TNEVTPNTTL
+491 PNRVDANTTL
-501 GDLANHIL
+501 GDLAGHIL
-509 VKINT
+509 VKANY
-514 NTNESGMANSLS
+514 NNDNMANALAA
-526 VDRNAPMLFSQW
+526 DRTTPMLFSLW

-550 GTSNLSAPV
+550 GTSNLSTTAELK
-559 SMYWYGQELTAC
+559 WYGQELTSC
-571 GTGFESQG
+571 GVGGQG

>member
-45 NAIGTRTSYGEAVGT
+45 NTIETRTSYGEAVGT

-180 YMWAYNEVSKE
+180 YMWAYNEVSKQD
-191 KTPVGTDVSLEFE
+191 TPVGTDVSLKFE

-245 CLISDRRGTCTPL
+245 CLISDRNGTCTPL
-258 DNGTVTNRISIPCY
+258 DNGTVTNRISISCY
-272 RDGQPIT
+272 KDGQPIT

-320 QTDDILPHKVNFVSL
+320 QTDEILPHKVNFVSL

-350 LDPNIYASEISWP
+350 LDPNIYASELSLP
-363 GSKMTALTSDVS
+363 GSKMTALSRDAS

-396 IFQTQRKPNGIFDS
+396 IFQTQYKTSWDNWAP
-410 DTHIEVV
+410 HLEVV
-417 AAGEGWFGTSKDC
+417 AAGEGFLGTSLDC
-430 GTLESKFEELNKCL
+430 GSLESKLQELSSCIEAAKN
-444 IDAETTGKKEAVF
+444 AGKQEFAF
-457 VLVTWNRGTY
+457 VLITWN
-467 SGSEEWLRQVT
+467 SGVLSEGETWMREVADKIDEWQ
-478 DDIEEW
+478 
-484 SDKFNIY
+484 SSFNIY
-491 TNEVTPNTTL
+491 PNRVDPNTTL
-501 GDLANHIL
+501 GDLAGHIL
-509 VKINT
+509 IKANY
-514 NTNESGMANSLS
+514 NNEDMANALA
-526 VDRNAPMLFSQW
+526 VDRTTPMLFSLW
-538 PGVFMDNEPLRW
+538 PGVFMNNEPLRW
-550 GTSNLSAPV
+550 GTSNLSTSAELK
-559 SMYWYGQELTAC
+559 WYGQELTSC
-571 GTGFESQG
+571 GPGGQG

-603 AHDTWLLN
+603 THDTWLLN

-619 DNGENRVTRLTQDMN
+619 YNGENRVTRLTQDMN

-700 RSIRITDGWDN
+700 RSIRITDGWDK

>member
-60 VENGGYYPIEWE
+60 VESGGYYPIEWE

-132 ASAVKGTETDGRIMG
+132 ASAVEGTETDGRIMG

-221 PAVEVSNITIQG
+221 SAVEVSNITIQG

-245 CLISDRRGTCTPL
+245 CLISDRSGTCTPL

-309 ATGGAARTKTL
+309 TTGGAARTKTL

-335 PALNRNTDINYWMSD
+335 PALNRNTEVNYWMSD
-350 LDPNIYASEISWP
+350 LDPNIYASELSLP
-363 GSKMTALTSDVS
+363 GSKMTALTRDVS

-382 TSITEQFNSGVRAF
+382 ASITEQFNSGVRAF
-396 IFQTQRKPNGIFDS
+396 IFQTQYKTSWEDWSP
-410 DTHIEVV
+410 HLEVV
-417 AAGEGWFGTSKDC
+417 AAGEGFLGTSLDC
-430 GTLESKFEELNKCL
+430 GSLKSKLQELSSCIEAAKN
-444 IDAETTGKKEAVF
+444 AGKQEFAF
-457 VLVTWNRGTY
+457 VLITWN
-467 SGSEEWLRQVT
+467 SGLLSGGETWMREVADRIDEWQ
-478 DDIEEW
+478 
-484 SDKFNIY
+484 SSFNIY
-491 TNEVTPNTTL
+491 PNRVDANTTL
-501 GDLANHIL
+501 GDLAGHIL
-509 VKINT
+509 VKANY
-514 NTNESGMANSLS
+514 NNDNMANALAA
-526 VDRNAPMLFSQW
+526 DRTTPMLFSLW

-550 GTSNLSAPV
+550 GTSNLSTTAELK
-559 SMYWYGQELTAC
+559 WYGQELTSC
-571 GTGFESQG
+571 GVGGQG

-663 SGQLYRSDELI
+663 SGQPYRSDELI

-700 RSIRITDGWDN
+700 RSIRITDDWDK

>member
-191 KTPVGTDVSLEFE
+191 ETPVGTDVSLEFE

-221 PAVEVSNITIQG
+221 SAVEVSNITIQG

-245 CLISDRRGTCTPL
+245 CLISDRSGTCTPL
-258 DNGTVTNRISIPCY
+258 DNGTVTNRISISCY

-309 ATGGAARTKTL
+309 TTGGAARTKTL
-320 QTDDILPHKVNFVSL
+320 QTDEIRPHKVNFVSL
-335 PALNRNTDINYWMSD
+335 PALNRNTEVNYWMSD
-350 LDPNIYASEISWP
+350 LDPNIYASELSLP
-363 GSKMTALTSDVS
+363 GSKMTALTRDVS

-382 TSITEQFNSGVRAF
+382 ASITEQFNSGVRAF
-396 IFQTQRKPNGIFDS
+396 IFQTQYKTSWEDWSP
-410 DTHIEVV
+410 HLEVV
-417 AAGEGWFGTSKDC
+417 AAGEGFLGTSLDC
-430 GTLESKFEELNKCL
+430 GSLKSKLQELSSCIEAAKN
-444 IDAETTGKKEAVF
+444 AGKQEFAF
-457 VLVTWNRGTY
+457 VLITWN
-467 SGSEEWLRQVT
+467 SGLLSGGETWMREVADRIDEWQ
-478 DDIEEW
+478 
-484 SDKFNIY
+484 SSFNIY
-491 TNEVTPNTTL
+491 PNRVDANTTL
-501 GDLANHIL
+501 GDLAGHIL
-509 VKINT
+509 VKANY
-514 NTNESGMANSLS
+514 NNDNMANALAA
-526 VDRNAPMLFSQW
+526 DRTTPMLFSLW

-550 GTSNLSAPV
+550 GTSNLSTTAELK
-559 SMYWYGQELTAC
+559 WYGQELTSC
-571 GTGFESQG
+571 GVGGQG

-700 RSIRITDGWDN
+700 RSIRITDDWDK

>member
-258 DNGTVTNRISIPCY
+258 DNGTVTNRISISCY
-272 RDGQPIT
+272 KNGQPIT
-279 LNPGEKIIVQ
+279 LNPGEKIVVQ

-309 ATGGAARTKTL
+309 TTGGAARTKTL
-320 QTDDILPHKVNFVSL
+320 QTDEILPHKVNFVSL
-335 PALNRNTDINYWMSD
+335 PALNRNTEVNYWMSD
-350 LDPNIYASEISWP
+350 LDPNIYASELSLP
-363 GSKMTALTSDVS
+363 GSKMTALTNDVS
-375 SDLYYQT
+375 DDLYYQT

-396 IFQTQRKPNGIFDS
+396 IFQTQYKTSLEDWS
-410 DTHIEVV
+410 LHLEVV
-417 AAGEGWFGTSKDC
+417 AAGEGFLGTSLDC
-430 GTLESKFEELNKCL
+430 GSLESKLKELNSC
-444 IDAETTGKKEAVF
+444 IEAARSTGKQEFAF
-457 VLVTWNRGTY
+457 VLITWN
-467 SGSEEWLRQVT
+467 SGLLSGGETWMREVADRIDEWQ
-478 DDIEEW
+478 
-484 SDKFNIY
+484 SSFNIY
-491 TNEVTPNTTL
+491 PNRVDANTTL
-501 GDLANHIL
+501 GDLAGHIL
-509 VKINT
+509 VKANY
-514 NTNESGMANSLS
+514 NNDNMANALAA
-526 VDRNAPMLFSQW
+526 DRTTPMLFSLW

-550 GTSNLSAPV
+550 GTSNLSTTAELK
-559 SMYWYGQELTAC
+559 WYGQELTAC
-571 GTGFESQG
+571 GTGLGSQG

-700 RSIRITDGWDN
+700 RSIRITDDWDK

>member
-78 IFCPQAS
+78 IFCPQTS

-233 VSGNVALAGDFE
+233 GSGNVALAGDFE

-258 DNGTVTNRISIPCY
+258 DNGTVTNRISISCY

-279 LNPGEKIIVQ
+279 LNPGEKIVVQ

-320 QTDDILPHKVNFVSL
+320 QTDEILPHKVNFVSL
-335 PALNRNTDINYWMSD
+335 PALNRNTEVNYWMSD
-350 LDPNIYASEISWP
+350 LDPNIYASELSLP
-363 GSKMTALTSDVS
+363 GSKMTALTRDVS

-382 TSITEQFNSGVRAF
+382 ASITEQFNSGVRAF
-396 IFQTQRKPNGIFDS
+396 IFQTQYKASLEDWSP
-410 DTHIEVV
+410 HLEVV
-417 AAGEGWFGTSKDC
+417 AAGEGFLGTSLNC
-430 GTLESKFEELNKCL
+430 GSLESKLKELNSCIEVAKS
-444 IDAETTGKKEAVF
+444 TGKQEFAF
-457 VLVTWNRGTY
+457 VLITWN
-467 SGSEEWLRQVT
+467 SGLLSGGETWMREVADRIDEWQN
-478 DDIEEW
+478 
-484 SDKFNIY
+484 SFNIY
-491 TNEVTPNTTL
+491 PNRVDANTTL
-501 GDLANHIL
+501 GDLAGHIL
-509 VKINT
+509 VKANY
-514 NTNESGMANSLS
+514 NNDNMANALAA
-526 VDRNAPMLFSQW
+526 DRTTPMLFSLW

-550 GTSNLSAPV
+550 GTSNLSTTAELK
-559 SMYWYGQELTAC
+559 WYGQELTSC
-571 GTGFESQG
+571 GVGGQG

>member
-209 LEITVNGPDPNM
+209 LEITVNGPAPNM

-258 DNGTVTNRISIPCY
+258 DNGTVTNRISISCY

-320 QTDDILPHKVNFVSL
+320 QTDEILPHKVNFVSL
-335 PALNRNTDINYWMSD
+335 PALNRNTEVNYWMSD
-350 LDPNIYASEISWP
+350 LDPNIYASELSLP
-363 GSKMTALTSDVS
+363 GSKMTALTRDVS

-382 TSITEQFNSGVRAF
+382 ASITEQFNSGVRAF
-396 IFQTQRKPNGIFDS
+396 IFQTQYKASLEDWSP
-410 DTHIEVV
+410 HLEVV
-417 AAGEGWFGTSKDC
+417 AAGEGFLGTSLNC
-430 GTLESKFEELNKCL
+430 GSLESKLKELNSCIEVAKS
-444 IDAETTGKKEAVF
+444 TGKQEFAF
-457 VLVTWNRGTY
+457 VLITWN
-467 SGSEEWLRQVT
+467 SGLLSGGETWMREVADRIDEWQ
-478 DDIEEW
+478 
-484 SDKFNIY
+484 SSFNIY
-491 TNEVTPNTTL
+491 PNRVDANTTL
-501 GDLANHIL
+501 GDLAGHIL
-509 VKINT
+509 VKANY
-514 NTNESGMANSLS
+514 NNDNMANALAA
-526 VDRNAPMLFSQW
+526 DRTTPMLFSLW

-550 GTSNLSAPV
+550 GTSNLSTTAELK
-559 SMYWYGQELTAC
+559 WYGQELTSC
-571 GTGFESQG
+571 GVGGQG

-700 RSIRITDGWDN
+700 RSIRITDDWDK